1 MKLRGIIGVV
11 VVASSVTLAACAPTP
26 PAAPPAQAS
35 LYQRLGGQPAIT
47 AVVDDFVANVAA
59 DNRINHYF
67 AHTNIPHLKME
78 LVDQICQAT
87 GGPCT
92 YTGRPMRVVH
102 TGMHIT
108 DADFNALVQDLVK
121 SLNKF
126 NVPQQDQQQL
136 LATLGSLKPDIVNL

>member
-1 MKLRGIIGVV
+1 MKLTGIVSLF
-11 VVASSVTLAACAPTP
+11 VVASVVTLTACAP
-26 PAAPPAQAS
+26 APPPQQVT

-47 AVVDDFVANVAA
+47 AVVDDFAANVAA
-59 DNRINHYF
+59 DNRINRYF
-67 AHTNIPHLKME
+67 SRTNIPHFKME

-102 TGMHIT
+102 AGMHIT

-126 NVPQQDQQQL
+126 NVPPQEQQQL
-136 LATLGSLKPDIVNL
+136 LAILGPLKPDIVNL

>member
-1 MKLRGIIGVV
+1 
-11 VVASSVTLAACAPTP
+11 
-26 PAAPPAQAS
+26 
-35 LYQRLGGQPAIT
+35 
-47 AVVDDFVANVAA
+47 
-59 DNRINHYF
+59 
-67 AHTNIPHLKME
+67 ME
-78 LVDQICQAT
+78 LADQICQAT

-126 NVPQQDQQQL
+126 NVPQQEQQQL
-136 LATLGSLKPDIVNL
+136 LAILGPLKPDIVNL